1 MNEAR
6 RRTASLIQSCCAWS
20 PWQGGGDLLLVRM
33 VFQAAAGED
42 YWQGAVAVVVAF
54 VVVAF
59 EGQLIWNLS
68 SSYLGAERRRTPPLM
83 RGL

>member
-1 MNEAR
+1 M
-6 RRTASLIQSCCAWS
+6 
-20 PWQGGGDLLLVRM
+20 RM

-59 EGQLIWNLS
+59 VVVAFEGQLIQNLS

>member
-1 MNEAR
+1 
-6 RRTASLIQSCCAWS
+6 
-20 PWQGGGDLLLVRM
+20 M

-59 EGQLIWNLS
+59 EGQLIRNLS